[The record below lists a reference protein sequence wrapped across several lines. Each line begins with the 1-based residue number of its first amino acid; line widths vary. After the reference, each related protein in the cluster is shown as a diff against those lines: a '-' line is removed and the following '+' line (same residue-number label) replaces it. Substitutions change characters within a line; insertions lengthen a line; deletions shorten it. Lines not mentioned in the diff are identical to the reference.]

1 MQAIE
6 SAHSHFFSYSES
18 WVDAELRISIIPCIR
33 LRTQRTDERHLK
45 DAEKVE
51 GVMWVFISQER
62 GKYKLFSLNLLKIDT
77 HTRRQGA
84 S

>member
-1 MQAIE
+1 M
-6 SAHSHFFSYSES
+6 
-18 WVDAELRISIIPCIR
+18 DAELRLSIVPCIR

-45 DAEKVE
+45 DVEKVE

-62 GKYKLFSLNLLKIDT
+62 GKYKLFSLSLSFFFFSSFLLIYSKYT
-77 HTRRQGA
+77 HTQGDGGA